1 MWALG
6 TELIAMLLGTVW
18 KISLM
23 KAPDSVAA
31 IQSRLDLQIAFN

>member
-1 MWALG
+1 MRAPAA
-6 TELIAMLLGTVW
+6 ELIAGLLGTVW

-23 KAPDSVAA
+23 ETPTSVAA